1 MGQHFRFLNRGQT
14 FSNRDKSQP
23 MASKGA
29 EMTRPAQHLGK
40 LARLGVV
47 LAFTVTLAGCSAT
60 YRNHGYVPA
69 ESDLAEIVVG
79 VDTRDTVAE
88 SVGTPSSSGL
98 LSDGGYYY
106 VRSRVRHQG
115 LREPKVVERQLVA
128 ISFSSNGVVEN
139 VERFELEDGK
149 PVRLTR
155 RVTETS
161 IRNQGL
167 LRQLLGNLGNFN
179 PGQFIE

>member
-1 MGQHFRFLNRGQT
+1 MVSTAPTLRRMARFGLT
-14 FSNRDKSQP
+14 
-23 MASKGA
+23 
-29 EMTRPAQHLGK
+29 L
-40 LARLGVV
+40 V
-47 LAFTVTLAGCSAT
+47 LIGTLSACATT
-60 YRNHGYVPA
+60 YRNHGYVPS
-69 ESDLAEIVVG
+69 EDELAEVIVG

-88 SVGTPSSSGL
+88 TVGTPSSSGL

-139 VERFELEDGK
+139 IERYELEDGQ

-155 RVTETS
+155 RVTESS
-161 IRNQGL
+161 IRDQGL
-167 LRQLLGNLGNFN
+167 IRQLLGNLANFN
-179 PGQFIE
+179 PGQFLE

>member
-1 MGQHFRFLNRGQT
+1 MGRTAQQLGRIAKFGLT
-14 FSNRDKSQP
+14 CAVIVSLS
-23 MASKGA
+23 ACA
-29 EMTRPAQHLGK
+29 TR
-40 LARLGVV
+40 
-47 LAFTVTLAGCSAT
+47 
-60 YRNHGYVPA
+60 YRSHGYVPTEA
-69 ESDLAEIVVG
+69 ELAEVVVG

-88 SVGTPSSSGL
+88 AVGTPSSSGL
-98 LSDGGYYY
+98 LSDSGYYY

-115 LREPKVVERQLVA
+115 MRDPKVVERQLVA

-139 VERFELEDGK
+139 IERFELADGR

-167 LRQLLGNLGNFN
+167 LRQLLGNLGNFDT
-179 PGQFIE
+179 GQFIE